1 MEMDLDRAIMLLKKT
16 VKDNGTNDSRHMDL
30 TLVPGEDRPLY
41 ESALKVAKMSIIEGK
56 LSQDEFLARIQLH
69 K

>member
-1 MEMDLDRAIMLLKKT
+1 MDLEKAIALLKKT
-16 VKDNGTNDSRHMDL
+16 VKDNGTNDTRHMDL
-30 TLVPGEDRPLY
+30 SLVSGEDRPLY
-41 ESALKVAKMSIIEGK
+41 EKALAVAKISILEGK